1 MTSKIEKDE
10 NKLITTTNNEI
21 NLNGD
26 DNMNNIHY
34 NGEIIDPKINYDKQY
49 DLVGYKIEK
58 ELNFYD
64 FDKELL

>member
-10 NKLITTTNNEI
+10 NKLIATTNNEI
-21 NLNGD
+21 NLNED
-26 DNMNNIHY
+26 YNMNNIHCD
-34 NGEIIDPKINYDKQY
+34 GVIIYPKINYDKQY
-49 DLVGYKIEK
+49 DLGGDKIEK